1 MGTGWLA
8 QNPNCGLLK
17 SDQDFDVE
25 ACWALF
31 WRCQSSSLR
40 AATVRCLG
48 LLLAINL
55 PGVRPLF
62 AVVQKKGSVSD
73 EDKAYGDAWKVGPE
87 GHWVPAAQG
96 GPTARLSR
104 LPQSYEAFYETADD
118 AIRAQDELDGLALS
132 GTSVRVTW
140 PAEKFARKEPGL
152 VNVQGVSTQVSD
164 KEVREFLEQAGT
176 VRSIRR
182 YNDIRFG
189 EVLFKS
195 EDDAWNARVELDG
208 SRLLGKVLR
217 LELDCSTDYLDKAAG
232 IWTKLIRRTKSIS
245 HFWIAMALYTALE
258 DEKSISEIVR
268 QVSEDLGEP
277 PPKVAVTTKGRWHGV
292 FYGFWPTFFWTLLIL
307 VGLITM
313 NVLWDLDGS
322 LGFGDL
328 DPRTSVESSPL
339 LPSARALLVTRFVS
353 FLLTF
358 VPCAVSVRIY
368 RQRRIDAGEPLFL
381 GGLED
386 MVLEDLLLLFGN
398 KP

>member
-1 MGTGWLA
+1 
-8 QNPNCGLLK
+8 
-17 SDQDFDVE
+17 
-25 ACWALF
+25 
-31 WRCQSSSLR
+31 
-40 AATVRCLG
+40 LG

-164 KEVREFLEQAGT
+164 KEVREFLEQAGP

-217 LELDCSTDYLDKAAG
+217 LELDCSTDYLDKVLVHGLSFCTSWQDLKDHFTPMGEISFCTIHGASRTARVSFPDAQSAASA
-232 IWTKLIRRTKSIS
+232 IKLSRSIVGSNEIKVTYPYHRAQTEVRVSCLGNEVTEDQLRS
-245 HFWIAMALYTALE
+245 HFGKAGPVEVVEFLFEEL
-258 DEKSISEIVR
+258 
-268 QVSEDLGEP
+268 P
-277 PPKVAVTTKGRWHGV
+277 PEFK
-292 FYGFWPTFFWTLLIL
+292 
-307 VGLITM
+307 
-313 NVLWDLDGS
+313 
-322 LGFGDL
+322 
-328 DPRTSVESSPL
+328 E
-339 LPSARALLVTRFVS
+339 
-353 FLLTF
+353 
-358 VPCAVSVRIY
+358 
-368 RQRRIDAGEPLFL
+368 RR
-381 GGLED
+381 D
-386 MVLEDLLLLFGN
+386 M
-398 KP
+398 